1 MEDLPM
7 PLDLEDQPRVLFAN
21 NPLRL
26 VAAQIRFPPMF
37 ALSEPRAIA
46 GLQRQLADSYP
57 LAGLDEDLVDLAT
70 GIVTPPDRWTNRGL
84 WRFESEDR
92 AWSIVVTLDS
102 IGLEASRYRRYEEF
116 AERAEALFTAAVH
129 TLGIRRRTRF
139 GVRYVDEISHPE
151 ATTVV
156 QWERFLRRDLLG
168 LAAGELLSP
177 YVESTAQSIHL
188 ALDDGRLGIRH
199 GYRKEGSGAVY
210 FIDLDAYDPE
220 ARPLE
225 VEEVMA
231 RMARYKRWCWNFFR
245 ASITDELADFLR
257 PEPLS

>member
-1 MEDLPM
+1 M

-26 VAAQIRFPPMF
+26 VAAQIRFTPLF
-37 ALSEPRAIA
+37 ALSEPQTIA
-46 GLQRQLADSYP
+46 RLQTRLADAYP
-57 LAGLDEDLVDLAT
+57 LLETDEDVADLAT
-70 GIVTPPDRWTNRGL
+70 GLVTPPDRWMNRGL

-102 IGLEASRYRRYEEF
+102 VGLEASRYRRYEEF
-116 AERAEALFTAAVH
+116 AERAEALFAAVID

-139 GVRYVDEISHPE
+139 GIRYVDEIVHPE
-151 ATTVV
+151 AQSVA

-177 YVESTAQSIHL
+177 YVESTAQLIDL
-188 ALDDGRLGIRH
+188 ALDDGRMGIRH
-199 GYRKEGSGAVY
+199 GYRKEDGGPLY

-220 ARPLE
+220 PRQLDI
-225 VEEVMA
+225 EEVMA
-231 RMARYKRWCWNFFR
+231 RMARYKRWSWNFFR
-245 ASITDELADFLR
+245 ASITDELAAFLR